1 MRSRHGLWLAGL
13 LLAACNVDPVERDVS
28 ALRTADAAGRKQ
40 AAQALAGQRDPRAAK
55 ALAFALGDP
64 DKDVRCA
71 AAQALGQQDPA
82 AAVPALTAML
92 AAHGP
97 GHECAYAPLGQLHDA
112 RALGPL
118 LDAARG
124 GKDPAALAAVVAF
137 GPAALGPLLGALR
150 NERDPR
156 HAEELARAVITAGG
170 KDALA
175 PLLAMM
181 GEYDRTANANAATA
195 LGLLGDAQA
204 VPALV
209 QAADAGIGPAFR
221 ALGRLGQ
228 PGLSNLEVRLGSP
241 RPWQR
246 NLALAALAQARDP
259 AVVPLLQHGLQSASP
274 GVADGSAL
282 VLSQLAGFAPV
293 PAGTSL
299 DPMLQSA
306 AIAALERAAAQGDTR
321 ALVATLDLYLRRSD
335 GEDQLIDLMEMGGD
349 ERLAAA
355 FLQSRSEKLRA
366 AASEWTRQTGR
377 KPCAGG
383 AGACAEAVASP

>member
-1 MRSRHGLWLAGL
+1 ML
-13 LLAACNVDPVERDVS
+13 LLAACNADPVERDVS

-71 AAQALGQQDPA
+71 AARALGQQDPA
-82 AAVPALTAML
+82 TAVPALTAML
-92 AAHGP
+92 AARGP
-97 GHECAYAPLGQLHDA
+97 GHECTYAPLGELHDA

-118 LDAARG
+118 LAAAQG
-124 GKDPAALAAVVAF
+124 GKDPAALAAIVAF
-137 GPAALGPLLGALR
+137 GPSAMGPLLGALR

-156 HAEELARAVITAGG
+156 YAAELAQAVVAAGG
-170 KDALA
+170 KDALT
-175 PLLAMM
+175 PLLAMI

-204 VPALV
+204 LPALI
-209 QAADAGIGPAFR
+209 QAADAGIGPAPV
-221 ALGRLGQ
+221 ALARLGQ
-228 PGLSNLEVRLGSP
+228 PGLANLEVRLGSP

-259 AVVPLLQHGLQSASP
+259 AVVPLLERGLQSPSP
-274 GVADGSAL
+274 GIADGSAL
-282 VLSQLAGFAPV
+282 VLAQLAGLAPP
-293 PAGTSL
+293 PAGTTT
-299 DPMLQSA
+299 DA
-306 AIAALERAAAQGDTR
+306 ALRPAALAALERAGAQGDTR
-321 ALVATLDLYLRRSD
+321 ALAAVIDPYLRKPE
-335 GEDQLIDLMEMGGD
+335 GEDQLIELMEMHGD

-355 FLQSRSEKLRA
+355 FLQSRSEKLRTA
-366 AASEWTRQTGR
+366 AGEWARQTGR

-383 AGACAEAVASP
+383 AGAPECAVVATSP

>member
-1 MRSRHGLWLAGL
+1 MRPRAALCLAGL
-13 LLAACNVDPVERDVS
+13 LLASCTGDPVERDVS

-40 AAQALAGQRDPRAAK
+40 AAQGLAAQRDPRAAK

-64 DKDVRCA
+64 DNAVRCA
-71 AAQALGQQDPA
+71 AAHALGEQDPA
-82 AAVPALTAML
+82 TAVPALTAML
-92 AAHGP
+92 AARGP
-97 GHECAYAPLGQLHDA
+97 GHECTFAPLGKLRDA

-118 LDAARG
+118 LAAAER

-137 GPAALGPLLGALR
+137 GPAALNPLLGALR
-150 NERDPR
+150 NEHDPR
-156 HAEELARAVITAGG
+156 HAEELARAVLAAGG

-204 VPALV
+204 LPALV
-209 QAADAGIGPAFR
+209 KAADAGIGSAPA
-221 ALGRLGQ
+221 ALARLGQ
-228 PGLSNLEVRLGSP
+228 PGLANLEVRLGSS

-259 AVVPLLQHGLQSASP
+259 AVVPLLERGLQSPSP
-274 GVADGSAL
+274 GIADGAAL
-282 VLSQLAGFAPV
+282 VLAQLAGFAAA
-293 PAGTSL
+293 PAGVPPDASL
-299 DPMLQSA
+299 RAP
-306 AIAALERAAAQGDTR
+306 AIAALERAGAQGDTR
-321 ALVATLDLYLRRSD
+321 ALAAGIDHALRKPG
-335 GEDQLIDLMEMGGD
+335 GEDQLIERMEMHGD

-366 AASEWTRQTGR
+366 AATEWTRQTGR
-377 KPCAGG
+377 QPCAGG
-383 AGACAEAVASP
+383 AGACAVAVASP

>member
-1 MRSRHGLWLAGL
+1 MRSRDGLWLAGL
-13 LLAACNVDPVERDVS
+13 LLVACNVDPVERDVS
-28 ALRTADAAGRKQ
+28 ALRTADAAGRRQ
-40 AAQALAGQRDPRAAK
+40 AAQALSGQRDPRAAK

-71 AAQALGQQDPA
+71 AARALGQQDPA
-82 AAVPALTAML
+82 TAVPALAAML

-97 GHECAYAPLGQLHDA
+97 GHECTYEPLGKLHDA

-118 LDAARG
+118 LAAARD

-137 GPAALGPLLGALR
+137 GPAAVGPLVGALR
-150 NERDPR
+150 NEREPR
-156 HAEELARAVITAGG
+156 HAEELARAVIAAGG

-204 VPALV
+204 LPALI
-209 QAADAGIGPAFR
+209 QAADAGIGPAPL
-221 ALGRLGQ
+221 ALARMGP
-228 PGLSNLEVRLGSP
+228 PGLANLEVRLGSP

-246 NLALAALAQARDP
+246 NLAMAALAQARDP
-259 AVVPLLQHGLQSASP
+259 AVVPLLERGLQSASP
-274 GVADGSAL
+274 GVADGCAL
-282 VLSQLAGFAPV
+282 VLAQLAGFAPA
-293 PAGTSL
+293 PAGVAMDAAL
-299 DPMLQSA
+299 RPA
-306 AIAALERAAAQGDTR
+306 AIAALERAGAQGDSR
-321 ALVATLDLYLRRSD
+321 ALVASLDLYLRRPD

-366 AASEWTRQTGR
+366 AAADWARQTGR

-383 AGACAEAVASP
+383 AGACAEVAASP